1 MRPSVVAKALNYLI
15 DARQPVMLHGQ
26 PGAGKSQVVAQVAAG
41 RGVELMDVRLS
52 QLDPVDLRGVPSI
65 RDGKTC
71 WNPPDFLPT
80 DGEGILFL
88 DEINSAAQATQA
100 ASYQLILDRKL
111 GDYVLPVG
119 WAMVAAGNRTQD
131 RAIVNQMSTALRNR
145 MVHIDFDVHVQDWET
160 WALKK
165 YINPEI
171 LGFIRWRPSLLNE
184 FDAFSKEDATSKKKA
199 QALKDAK
206 AFATPRSWEF
216 MDKLVKQQPDVDTEF
231 DLYCGTVG
239 EGPATEF
246 MAYMKIYR
254 NLPALDAILADPKK
268 IKVPTDPAV
277 LCALC
282 TGLAMKATQKNFEAI
297 IDFALRM
304 EPEFQVLL
312 VKDAVTRDYSF
323 TNHKSFDKWAVKN
336 TNVLL

>member
-1 MRPSVVAKALNYLI
+1 MRPSIVAKALHYLI
-15 DARQPVMLHGQ
+15 EARQPVMLHGQ
-26 PGAGKSQVVAQVAAG
+26 PGAGKSQVVAQVAAD
-41 RGVELMDVRLS
+41 RGIQLMDVRLS

-65 RDGKTC
+65 RDQLTC
-71 WNPPDFLPT
+71 WNPPNFLPRSG
-80 DGEGILFL
+80 DGILFL

-100 ASYQLILDRKL
+100 ASYQLILDRQL
-111 GDYVLPVG
+111 GDYKLPEG
-119 WAMVAAGNRTQD
+119 WSIVAAGNRAQD

-145 MVHIDFDVHVQDWET
+145 MVHIDFDVHTEDWCN
-160 WALKK
+160 WALKHN
-165 YINPEI
+165 INPEI
-171 LGFIRWRPSLLNE
+171 LSFIRFRPSLLNE
-184 FDAFSKEDATSKKKA
+184 FDVLDKKDATSQKKG

-216 MDKLVKQQPDVDTEF
+216 MDRLVKQQPESDVEF
-231 DLYCGTVG
+231 DLYCGTIG

-246 MAYMKIYR
+246 MGYMKIYR
-254 NLPALDAILADPKK
+254 NLPLLDDIIAEPKK

-277 LCALC
+277 LYALC
-282 TGLAMKATQKNFEAI
+282 TGLAMKATNKNFEAI